1 MPETLG
7 SARTARL
14 MALSTLMRNNSD
26 TLSAIQQ
33 LMGEL
38 NGINNEIRQAEEDSA
53 NAEGAMQA
61 QQAAN
66 HIAALQLRAQNI
78 KIIIQG
84 LQGQQQALKAQA
96 DAQDKKNT
104 LDLQEAQGR
113 AELAAIEEMRN
124 NPTPGF
130 APIYNPFKGHLN
142 FEW

>member
-1 MPETLG
+1 
-7 SARTARL
+7 
-14 MALSTLMRNNSD
+14 
-26 TLSAIQQ
+26 
-33 LMGEL
+33 
-38 NGINNEIRQAEEDSA
+38 
-53 NAEGAMQA
+53 MQA